1 MRNLRGKVVEMPN
14 APKRKYDAIC
24 FVATVYS
31 LFLYLLIEPVSYERT
46 FFIFTS
52 GVPEK
57 VRARIPNSCYVDRR
71 TLLARLA
78 GKRGVFRW
86 IFWRHGLDETLPVYG
101 HTHDVYGGSFFL
113 RRAKNPLY
121 VIEDGVDN
129 YTFEDPAKNSPADWY
144 GGTPKA
150 RKVFLTGMM
159 PIPKT
164 VADKAVVVN
173 IAEMWSRKTEAARAR
188 IARIFGVAPATR
200 FPKAENALL
209 LVTQPFSEDG
219 HICERGKIELF
230 KKIVAQMLKPGMRLV
245 VKPHPR
251 EKTDY
256 RSVFPEA
263 TFFEASVPVELMG
276 CLGLDCS
283 NLTVV
288 TISSG
293 AVKNPFFCGAEI
305 REFHEIDP
313 EYHPEIREAYSK
325 CA

>member
-1 MRNLRGKVVEMPN
+1 MRNLRGRDVEMSD
-14 APKRKYDAIC
+14 ASERKYDAIC
-24 FVATVYS
+24 FVGTVYS

-57 VRARIPNSCYVDRR
+57 VRARIPNSCHVDRKR
-71 TLLARLA
+71 ILSRLA
-78 GKRGVFRW
+78 GKRGVFKW
-86 IFWRHGLDETLPVYG
+86 IFWKYGLNSNLPVYG

-129 YTFEDPAKNSPADWY
+129 YTFEDPSKNSPAEWY
-144 GGTPKA
+144 GGTAKA

-159 PIPKT
+159 PIPKMI
-164 VADKAVVVN
+164 ADKAVVVN
-173 IAEMWSRKTEAARAR
+173 ISEMWKEKTPEKQAR
-188 IARIFGVAPATR
+188 ISGIFGVKPGTR
-200 FPKAENALL
+200 FSKAENSLL

-219 HICERGKIELF
+219 HISEAGKIDLF
-230 KKIVAQMLKPGMRLV
+230 KKIVARLLKPGVRLV

-263 TFFEASVPVELMG
+263 AFFESSVPVELMG
-276 CLGLDCS
+276 CLGLDCR
-283 NLTVV
+283 NLTVA

-293 AVKNPFFCGAEI
+293 AVKNLFFEGAKI
-305 REFHEIDP
+305 HEFHEIDP
-313 EYHPEIREAYSK
+313 EYHPEIRAAYPK
-325 CA
+325 RV